1 MGSNCEKKIDR
12 CSSDPCAN
20 GYHFRQRS
28 YKELE
33 AGILITKGSSQA
45 CLANE
50 IVNVA
55 VVLEEQIIQ
64 NDLEDVANAFATF
77 MDFLYGL
84 YIDYP
89 KRLKGQVDAGWSGS
103 LGVTAFLRAASGT
116 EVQPT
121 AQTHHRASATSNR
134 ADSSDRTSGT
144 AASGI
149 TGLGT
154 TSEVTMMTGGS
165 GLATILQTGSVQ
177 AAILRTGSGLAA
189 IVGDSLKPEAVI
201 EVKKAADA
209 GKEIAFVLDGSG
221 SIRTDDFEKAKD
233 FIYNVMLNVWK
244 TCFDC
249 DFAVVQYGYDIL
261 TELSLRDNEDGA
273 RALEK
278 VKEIKQLGRFTKT
291 ASAIHHVL
299 TNIFVPESGSKNN
312 SRKMIIVL
320 SDGEILGD
328 EMNLT
333 DVLNMPQMEGI
344 TRFAIG
350 CDFAVVQYGRDIRT
364 ELSHGDSEDRARA
377 LNKVKEIQQLGSF
390 TKTASAIHH
399 VLTNI
404 FVPENG
410 SKNYSRKMII
420 VLSDGEIL
428 GDPMNLTDV
437 LNMPQ
442 MNGITRFAIGV
453 GDDLKPAAVQEMKE
467 IADTNKFFHV
477 SNYAALV
484 NILSQLCDFAVVQ
497 YGYDI
502 LTELSLRDNE
512 DGARALEKVKEIKQ
526 LGRFTKTASAIHHVL
541 TNIFVPESGSKN
553 NSRKMIIVLSDGEI
567 LGDEMNLTDVLNM
580 PQMEGITRFA
590 IGVGDDLKPA
600 AVQEMKEIADTNNFF
615 HVSNYAALVN
625 ILSQLQQSITG
636 IEGYSVASAHLPS
649 KTLYISGAPRYN
661 LTGGVFIFEGSEK
674 YVLQGEQVGSYF
686 GSVICTLDI
695 DMNGYTDH
703 LLVGAPHFHQYGE
716 EGKVLVYKL
725 NQQERFESVDN
736 LERTVVHPFA
746 RFGAAIASIGDI
758 DGNSHGDI
766 AVGAPFE
773 TDASGS
779 IYIYNGFKDGLRFSQ
794 NKGSLQFEDKWD
806 LMRPIVLKLLR
817 QESVTKQQWFDLFSD
832 VHAVCLWDDKGPAKI
847 HQALKEDILDFIKQ
861 AQARVLSHQDDTAL
875 LKAYIVEWRKFFT
888 QCDILPKPFCQLEIT
903 LMGKQGSNK
912 KSNVED
918 SIVRKL
924 MLDTWNES
932 IFSNIKNRLQDSAM
946 KLVHAERLG
955 EAFDSQLVIGVRES
969 YVNLCSN
976 PDDKLQIYRDNF
988 EKAYLDS
995 TERFYRTQAPSYLQ
1009 QNGVQNY
1016 MKYADAKLRE
1026 EEKRALRYLETR
1038 RECNSVQALMECCVN
1053 ALVTSF
1059 KETILAECPGMI
1071 KRNETDKLHL
1081 MFSLM
1086 DKVPSGIEP
1095 MLKDLEDHI
1104 ISAGLADMVA
1114 AAETITTDSE
1124 KYVEQLLTLFNRFS
1138 KLVKEAFQDDPRFLT
1153 ARDKAYK
1160 AVVND
1165 ATIFKL
1171 ELPLKQKGVGLKTQ
1185 PESKCPE
1192 LLANYCDM
1200 LLRKTPLSKKL
1211 TSEEIELKLKEVLLV
1226 LKYVQNKDVFMRYH
1240 KAHLT
1245 RRLILDISADSE
1257 IEENMVEW
1265 LREVGMPAD
1274 YVNKLARMFQ
1284 DIKVSEDLNQVFK
1297 EMHKHNRLAL
1307 PADSVNIKILNAG
1320 AWSRSSEKVFV
1331 SLPTEL
1337 EDLIPEVEDFYKK
1350 NHSGRKLHWHH
1361 LMSNGIITFKNE
1373 VGQYDLEVTTFQLAV
1388 LFAWNQR
1395 PREKISFENLKLA
1408 TELPDA
1414 ELRRTLWSLVAFPK
1428 LKRQVLSYE
1437 PLVNSP
1443 KDFTDSTLFFVNQE
1457 FSLIK
1462 NSKVQKRG
1470 KINLIGRLQLTTER
1484 MREEENEG
1492 IVQLRILRTQE
1503 AIIQIMKMRK
1513 KITNAQLQTE
1523 LVEILKNMFLPQKKM
1538 IKEQIE
1544 WLIEHK
1550 YIKRDETDINTFIY
1564 MA

>member
-1 MGSNCEKKIDR
+1 M
-12 CSSDPCAN
+12 
-20 GYHFRQRS
+20 
-28 YKELE
+28 
-33 AGILITKGSSQA
+33 
-45 CLANE
+45 
-50 IVNVA
+50 
-55 VVLEEQIIQ
+55 
-64 NDLEDVANAFATF
+64 
-77 MDFLYGL
+77 
-84 YIDYP
+84 
-89 KRLKGQVDAGWSGS
+89 
-103 LGVTAFLRAASGT
+103 
-116 EVQPT
+116 
-121 AQTHHRASATSNR
+121 ATSN
-134 ADSSDRTSGT
+134 
-144 AASGI
+144 
-149 TGLGT
+149 L
-154 TSEVTMMTGGS
+154 
-165 GLATILQTGSVQ
+165 
-177 AAILRTGSGLAA
+177 
-189 IVGDSLKPEAVI
+189 LK
-201 EVKKAADA
+201 
-209 GKEIAFVLDGSG
+209 
-221 SIRTDDFEKAKD
+221 
-233 FIYNVMLNVWK
+233 
-244 TCFDC
+244 
-249 DFAVVQYGYDIL
+249 
-261 TELSLRDNEDGA
+261 
-273 RALEK
+273 
-278 VKEIKQLGRFTKT
+278 
-291 ASAIHHVL
+291 
-299 TNIFVPESGSKNN
+299 
-312 SRKMIIVL
+312 
-320 SDGEILGD
+320 
-328 EMNLT
+328 
-333 DVLNMPQMEGI
+333 
-344 TRFAIG
+344 
-350 CDFAVVQYGRDIRT
+350 
-364 ELSHGDSEDRARA
+364 
-377 LNKVKEIQQLGSF
+377 
-390 TKTASAIHH
+390 
-399 VLTNI
+399 
-404 FVPENG
+404 
-410 SKNYSRKMII
+410 
-420 VLSDGEIL
+420 
-428 GDPMNLTDV
+428 
-437 LNMPQ
+437 
-442 MNGITRFAIGV
+442 
-453 GDDLKPAAVQEMKE
+453 
-467 IADTNKFFHV
+467 
-477 SNYAALV
+477 
-484 NILSQLCDFAVVQ
+484 
-497 YGYDI
+497 
-502 LTELSLRDNE
+502 
-512 DGARALEKVKEIKQ
+512 
-526 LGRFTKTASAIHHVL
+526 
-541 TNIFVPESGSKN
+541 
-553 NSRKMIIVLSDGEI
+553 
-567 LGDEMNLTDVLNM
+567 
-580 PQMEGITRFA
+580 
-590 IGVGDDLKPA
+590 
-600 AVQEMKEIADTNNFF
+600 
-615 HVSNYAALVN
+615 
-625 ILSQLQQSITG
+625 
-636 IEGYSVASAHLPS
+636 
-649 KTLYISGAPRYN
+649 
-661 LTGGVFIFEGSEK
+661 
-674 YVLQGEQVGSYF
+674 
-686 GSVICTLDI
+686 
-695 DMNGYTDH
+695 
-703 LLVGAPHFHQYGE
+703 
-716 EGKVLVYKL
+716 
-725 NQQERFESVDN
+725 
-736 LERTVVHPFA
+736 
-746 RFGAAIASIGDI
+746 
-758 DGNSHGDI
+758 
-766 AVGAPFE
+766 
-773 TDASGS
+773 
-779 IYIYNGFKDGLRFSQ
+779 

-806 LMRPIVLKLLR
+806 FMRPIVLKLLR

-847 HQALKEDILDFIKQ
+847 HQALKEDILEFIKQ

-976 PDDKLQIYRDNF
+976 PEDKLQIYRDNF

-1016 MKYADAKLRE
+1016 MKYADAKLKE

-1038 RECNSVQALMECCVN
+1038 RECNSVEALMECCVN

-1059 KETILAECPGMI
+1059 KETILAECQGMI
-1071 KRNETDKLHL
+1071 KRNETEKLHL

-1086 DKVPSGIEP
+1086 DKVPNGIEP
-1095 MLKDLEDHI
+1095 MLKDLEEHI

-1211 TSEEIELKLKEVLLV
+1211 TSEEIEAKLKEVLLV

-1284 DIKVSEDLNQVFK
+1284 DIKVSEDLNQAFK
-1297 EMHKHNRLAL
+1297 EMHKNNKLAL

-1337 EDLIPEVEDFYKK
+1337 EDLIPEVEEFYKKNHSGRKLHWHHLMSNGIITFKNEVGQYDLEVTTFQLAVLFAWNQRPREKISFENLKLATELPDAELRRTLWEVGMPADYVNKLARMFQDIKVSEDLNQAFKEMHKNNKLALPADSVNIKILNAGAWSRSSEKVFVSLPTELEDLIPEVEEFYKK

-1428 LKRQVLSYE
+1428 LKRQVLLYE
-1437 PLVNSP
+1437 PQVNSP
-1443 KDFTDSTLFFVNQE
+1443 KDFTEGTLFSVNQE

-1462 NSKVQKRG
+1462 NAKVQKRG

-1513 KITNAQLQTE
+1513 KISNAQLQTE

-1550 YIKRDETDINTFIY
+1550 YIRRDESDINTFIY

>member
-1 MGSNCEKKIDR
+1 MVGT
-12 CSSDPCAN
+12 SST
-20 GYHFRQRS
+20 
-28 YKELE
+28 L
-33 AGILITKGSSQA
+33 
-45 CLANE
+45 
-50 IVNVA
+50 V
-55 VVLEEQIIQ
+55 
-64 NDLEDVANAFATF
+64 
-77 MDFLYGL
+77 
-84 YIDYP
+84 
-89 KRLKGQVDAGWSGS
+89 
-103 LGVTAFLRAASGT
+103 
-116 EVQPT
+116 
-121 AQTHHRASATSNR
+121 
-134 ADSSDRTSGT
+134 
-144 AASGI
+144 
-149 TGLGT
+149 
-154 TSEVTMMTGGS
+154 
-165 GLATILQTGSVQ
+165 SVF
-177 AAILRTGSGLAA
+177 S
-189 IVGDSLKPEAVI
+189 DSLLSPNASFLT
-201 EVKKAADA
+201 AP
-209 GKEIAFVLDGSG
+209 S
-221 SIRTDDFEKAKD
+221 SSSSHSTHP
-233 FIYNVMLNVWK
+233 IY
-244 TCFDC
+244 
-249 DFAVVQYGYDIL
+249 
-261 TELSLRDNEDGA
+261 
-273 RALEK
+273 
-278 VKEIKQLGRFTKT
+278 
-291 ASAIHHVL
+291 
-299 TNIFVPESGSKNN
+299 
-312 SRKMIIVL
+312 
-320 SDGEILGD
+320 
-328 EMNLT
+328 
-333 DVLNMPQMEGI
+333 
-344 TRFAIG
+344 
-350 CDFAVVQYGRDIRT
+350 
-364 ELSHGDSEDRARA
+364 
-377 LNKVKEIQQLGSF
+377 
-390 TKTASAIHH
+390 
-399 VLTNI
+399 
-404 FVPENG
+404 
-410 SKNYSRKMII
+410 
-420 VLSDGEIL
+420 
-428 GDPMNLTDV
+428 
-437 LNMPQ
+437 
-442 MNGITRFAIGV
+442 
-453 GDDLKPAAVQEMKE
+453 
-467 IADTNKFFHV
+467 
-477 SNYAALV
+477 
-484 NILSQLCDFAVVQ
+484 
-497 YGYDI
+497 
-502 LTELSLRDNE
+502 
-512 DGARALEKVKEIKQ
+512 
-526 LGRFTKTASAIHHVL
+526 
-541 TNIFVPESGSKN
+541 
-553 NSRKMIIVLSDGEI
+553 
-567 LGDEMNLTDVLNM
+567 
-580 PQMEGITRFA
+580 
-590 IGVGDDLKPA
+590 
-600 AVQEMKEIADTNNFF
+600 
-615 HVSNYAALVN
+615 
-625 ILSQLQQSITG
+625 
-636 IEGYSVASAHLPS
+636 
-649 KTLYISGAPRYN
+649 
-661 LTGGVFIFEGSEK
+661 
-674 YVLQGEQVGSYF
+674 
-686 GSVICTLDI
+686 
-695 DMNGYTDH
+695 
-703 LLVGAPHFHQYGE
+703 LL
-716 EGKVLVYKL
+716 
-725 NQQERFESVDN
+725 
-736 LERTVVHPFA
+736 
-746 RFGAAIASIGDI
+746 
-758 DGNSHGDI
+758 
-766 AVGAPFE
+766 
-773 TDASGS
+773 
-779 IYIYNGFKDGLRFSQ
+779 Q

-806 LMRPIVLKLLR
+806 SMRPIVLKLLR
-817 QESVTKQQWFDLFSD
+817 QEAVTKQQWFDLFSD

-847 HQALKEDILDFIKQ
+847 HQALKVDILDFIKQ

-912 KSNVED
+912 KTNMED

-946 KLVHAERLG
+946 KLVHAERQG

-976 PDDKLQIYRDNF
+976 PEDKLQIYRDNF

-1016 MKYADAKLRE
+1016 MKY
-1026 EEKRALRYLETR
+1026 
-1038 RECNSVQALMECCVN
+1038 LMECCVN
-1053 ALVTSF
+1053 ALVTLF
-1059 KETILAECPGMI
+1059 KETLLVESPGMI

-1095 MLKDLEDHI
+1095 MLKDLEEHI
-1104 ISAGLADMVA
+1104 VNAGLADMVA
-1114 AAETITTDSE
+1114 AAETITSDSE

-1171 ELPLKQKGVGLKTQ
+1171 ELPLKQKGVGMKTQ

-1200 LLRKTPLSKKL
+1200 LLRKTALSKKL

-1337 EDLIPEVEDFYKK
+1337 EDLIPEVEDFYKR

-1395 PREKISFENLKLA
+1395 PRERISFENLKLA

-1428 LKRQVLSYE
+1428 LKRQVLSYD
-1437 PLVNSP
+1437 PPVSSP
-1443 KDFTDSTLFFVNQE
+1443 KDFTDSTLFYVNQE
-1457 FSLIK
+1457 FSIIK

-1513 KITNAQLQTE
+1513 RISNAQLQTE

-1550 YIKRDETDINTFIY
+1550 YIKREEADINTFIY

>member
-1 MGSNCEKKIDR
+1 MRRKGGWTEW
-12 CSSDPCAN
+12 
-20 GYHFRQRS
+20 RS
-28 YKELE
+28 
-33 AGILITKGSSQA
+33 
-45 CLANE
+45 
-50 IVNVA
+50 
-55 VVLEEQIIQ
+55 Q
-64 NDLEDVANAFATF
+64 NT
-77 MDFLYGL
+77 
-84 YIDYP
+84 
-89 KRLKGQVDAGWSGS
+89 
-103 LGVTAFLRAASGT
+103 
-116 EVQPT
+116 
-121 AQTHHRASATSNR
+121 
-134 ADSSDRTSGT
+134 
-144 AASGI
+144 
-149 TGLGT
+149 
-154 TSEVTMMTGGS
+154 
-165 GLATILQTGSVQ
+165 
-177 AAILRTGSGLAA
+177 
-189 IVGDSLKPEAVI
+189 
-201 EVKKAADA
+201 
-209 GKEIAFVLDGSG
+209 DG
-221 SIRTDDFEKAKD
+221 
-233 FIYNVMLNVWK
+233 
-244 TCFDC
+244 
-249 DFAVVQYGYDIL
+249 
-261 TELSLRDNEDGA
+261 
-273 RALEK
+273 
-278 VKEIKQLGRFTKT
+278 
-291 ASAIHHVL
+291 
-299 TNIFVPESGSKNN
+299 
-312 SRKMIIVL
+312 
-320 SDGEILGD
+320 
-328 EMNLT
+328 
-333 DVLNMPQMEGI
+333 
-344 TRFAIG
+344 
-350 CDFAVVQYGRDIRT
+350 
-364 ELSHGDSEDRARA
+364 
-377 LNKVKEIQQLGSF
+377 
-390 TKTASAIHH
+390 
-399 VLTNI
+399 
-404 FVPENG
+404 
-410 SKNYSRKMII
+410 
-420 VLSDGEIL
+420 
-428 GDPMNLTDV
+428 
-437 LNMPQ
+437 
-442 MNGITRFAIGV
+442 
-453 GDDLKPAAVQEMKE
+453 
-467 IADTNKFFHV
+467 
-477 SNYAALV
+477 
-484 NILSQLCDFAVVQ
+484 
-497 YGYDI
+497 
-502 LTELSLRDNE
+502 
-512 DGARALEKVKEIKQ
+512 
-526 LGRFTKTASAIHHVL
+526 
-541 TNIFVPESGSKN
+541 
-553 NSRKMIIVLSDGEI
+553 
-567 LGDEMNLTDVLNM
+567 
-580 PQMEGITRFA
+580 
-590 IGVGDDLKPA
+590 
-600 AVQEMKEIADTNNFF
+600 
-615 HVSNYAALVN
+615 
-625 ILSQLQQSITG
+625 
-636 IEGYSVASAHLPS
+636 
-649 KTLYISGAPRYN
+649 
-661 LTGGVFIFEGSEK
+661 
-674 YVLQGEQVGSYF
+674 
-686 GSVICTLDI
+686 
-695 DMNGYTDH
+695 
-703 LLVGAPHFHQYGE
+703 
-716 EGKVLVYKL
+716 
-725 NQQERFESVDN
+725 
-736 LERTVVHPFA
+736 
-746 RFGAAIASIGDI
+746 
-758 DGNSHGDI
+758 
-766 AVGAPFE
+766 
-773 TDASGS
+773 
-779 IYIYNGFKDGLRFSQ
+779 

-875 LKAYIVEWRKFFT
+875 LKAYIAEWRKFFT

-976 PDDKLQIYRDNF
+976 PEDKLQIYRDNF

-1016 MKYADAKLRE
+1016 MKYADAKLKE

-1081 MFSLM
+1081 MFTLM
-1086 DKVPSGIEP
+1086 DKVPNGIEP
-1095 MLKDLEDHI
+1095 MLKDLEEHI

-1171 ELPLKQKGVGLKTQ
+1171 ELPLKQKGFKFLGSVGVGGPHLIESRRMSPLNVARSGVGLKTQ

-1211 TSEEIELKLKEVLLV
+1211 TSEEIEAKLKEVLLV

-1297 EMHKHNRLAL
+1297 EMHKNNKLAL

-1337 EDLIPEVEDFYKK
+1337 EDLIPEVEEFYKK

-1428 LKRQVLSYE
+1428 LKRQVLLHE
-1437 PLVNSP
+1437 PQVSSP
-1443 KDFTDSTLFFVNQE
+1443 KDFTEGTLFSVNQD

-1550 YIKRDETDINTFIY
+1550 YIRRDESDINTFIY

>member
-1 MGSNCEKKIDR
+1 MSR
-12 CSSDPCAN
+12 R
-20 GYHFRQRS
+20 F
-28 YKELE
+28 
-33 AGILITKGSSQA
+33 
-45 CLANE
+45 
-50 IVNVA
+50 
-55 VVLEEQIIQ
+55 
-64 NDLEDVANAFATF
+64 
-77 MDFLYGL
+77 
-84 YIDYP
+84 
-89 KRLKGQVDAGWSGS
+89 
-103 LGVTAFLRAASGT
+103 TARSGT
-116 EVQPT
+116 VNIT
-121 AQTHHRASATSNR
+121 TVFFRA
-134 ADSSDRTSGT
+134 G
-144 AASGI
+144 
-149 TGLGT
+149 
-154 TSEVTMMTGGS
+154 
-165 GLATILQTGSVQ
+165 
-177 AAILRTGSGLAA
+177 
-189 IVGDSLKPEAVI
+189 PEAHQLSFSRA
-201 EVKKAADA
+201 EAS
-209 GKEIAFVLDGSG
+209 LDQKG
-221 SIRTDDFEKAKD
+221 
-233 FIYNVMLNVWK
+233 
-244 TCFDC
+244 
-249 DFAVVQYGYDIL
+249 
-261 TELSLRDNEDGA
+261 
-273 RALEK
+273 
-278 VKEIKQLGRFTKT
+278 
-291 ASAIHHVL
+291 
-299 TNIFVPESGSKNN
+299 
-312 SRKMIIVL
+312 
-320 SDGEILGD
+320 
-328 EMNLT
+328 
-333 DVLNMPQMEGI
+333 
-344 TRFAIG
+344 
-350 CDFAVVQYGRDIRT
+350 
-364 ELSHGDSEDRARA
+364 
-377 LNKVKEIQQLGSF
+377 
-390 TKTASAIHH
+390 
-399 VLTNI
+399 
-404 FVPENG
+404 
-410 SKNYSRKMII
+410 
-420 VLSDGEIL
+420 
-428 GDPMNLTDV
+428 
-437 LNMPQ
+437 
-442 MNGITRFAIGV
+442 
-453 GDDLKPAAVQEMKE
+453 
-467 IADTNKFFHV
+467 
-477 SNYAALV
+477 
-484 NILSQLCDFAVVQ
+484 
-497 YGYDI
+497 
-502 LTELSLRDNE
+502 
-512 DGARALEKVKEIKQ
+512 
-526 LGRFTKTASAIHHVL
+526 
-541 TNIFVPESGSKN
+541 
-553 NSRKMIIVLSDGEI
+553 
-567 LGDEMNLTDVLNM
+567 
-580 PQMEGITRFA
+580 
-590 IGVGDDLKPA
+590 
-600 AVQEMKEIADTNNFF
+600 
-615 HVSNYAALVN
+615 
-625 ILSQLQQSITG
+625 
-636 IEGYSVASAHLPS
+636 
-649 KTLYISGAPRYN
+649 
-661 LTGGVFIFEGSEK
+661 
-674 YVLQGEQVGSYF
+674 
-686 GSVICTLDI
+686 
-695 DMNGYTDH
+695 
-703 LLVGAPHFHQYGE
+703 
-716 EGKVLVYKL
+716 
-725 NQQERFESVDN
+725 
-736 LERTVVHPFA
+736 
-746 RFGAAIASIGDI
+746 
-758 DGNSHGDI
+758 
-766 AVGAPFE
+766 
-773 TDASGS
+773 
-779 IYIYNGFKDGLRFSQ
+779 

-912 KSNVED
+912 KSSVED

-955 EAFDSQLVIGVRES
+955 DAFDSQLVIGVRES

-976 PDDKLQIYRDNF
+976 PEDKLQIYRDNF
-988 EKAYLDS
+988 EKAYMDS

-1016 MKYADAKLRE
+1016 MKY
-1026 EEKRALRYLETR
+1026 
-1038 RECNSVQALMECCVN
+1038 LMECCVN

-1071 KRNETDKLHL
+1071 KRNETDRLHL

-1086 DKVPSGIEP
+1086 DKVPSGIDP

-1104 ISAGLADMVA
+1104 MSAGLADMVA
-1114 AAETITTDSE
+1114 SAETITSDSE

-1138 KLVKEAFQDDPRFLT
+1138 RLVKEAFQDDPRFLT
-1153 ARDKAYK
+1153 ARDK
-1160 AVVND
+1160 VSFSVLN
-1165 ATIFKL
+1165 I
-1171 ELPLKQKGVGLKTQ
+1171 QRRVGMKTQ

-1211 TSEEIELKLKEVLLV
+1211 TSEEIEAKLKEVLLV

-1284 DIKVSEDLNQVFK
+1284 DIKVSEDLNQSFK
-1297 EMHKHNRLAL
+1297 EMHKHNKLAL

-1395 PREKISFENLKLA
+1395 PRERISFENLKLA

-1428 LKRQVLSYE
+1428 LKRQVLSYD
-1437 PLVNSP
+1437 PVVSSP
-1443 KDFTDSTLFFVNQE
+1443 KDFAEGTLFYVNQE

-1513 KITNAQLQTE
+1513 RINNAQLQTE

-1544 WLIEHK
+1544 WLIDHK